1 MWETL
6 ANDPWPVFGGLFAAA
21 GLAAWW
27 SRRASSKPAFLV
39 ALLLLALSLVPLF
52 AGLFVETPYKQVDK
66 LVHDLAAAG
75 EARDHKKISDAL
87 DPNYNH
93 NGTNK
98 EKLAQLI
105 ERELTSFR
113 PDYVSLHDLVIDAKP
128 DTATATFKATT
139 GGRYEG
145 QGMAMQVPR
154 YLVKFRLHFAK
165 RDGRWRVT
173 EIHRFDP
180 QSDQP
185 LGLGHR

>member
-1 MWETL
+1 MLETL
-6 ANDPWPVFGGLFAAA
+6 ANDPWPVFGGLFALAC
-21 GLAAWW
+21 LAAWW
-27 SRRASSKPAFLV
+27 SRRTSSKPAFLI
-39 ALLLLALSLVPLF
+39 ALLLLALSLVPLV

-66 LVHDLAAAG
+66 LVHELAAAA
-75 EARDHKKISDAL
+75 EARDPKKISDAL
-87 DPNYNH
+87 DPDYNH
-93 NGTNK
+93 GGFTK
-98 EKLAQLI
+98 GKLTELI
-105 ERELTSFR
+105 QRELTNFR

-145 QGMAMQVPR
+145 QGMAVQVPR

-165 RDGRWRVT
+165 RDGRWRIT